1 MLARSTDTKRAR
13 GPNRDTPLAQPT
25 ARERAR
31 APLTPPQA
39 LKGAIPRS
47 FSARAV
53 VEGTRDK
60 IRRILRGEDSHRL
73 LVVVGPCSIHSYE
86 DALEYADRLR
96 RVSRDMSDDLVIVM
110 RTYLEKPR
118 TCGGWKGY
126 LNDPDLDGSCDTA
139 RGIELSRRL
148 LLRLNEMG
156 VPCATEFLDPLAS
169 VYLEDLVSWAAIGA
183 RTSES
188 QTHRELA
195 SRLPMPVGFKNSTD
209 GRIEVARQAMIV
221 AGQQHSV
228 FGLSPEGLPAVL
240 QTRGNDDAH
249 IVLRGGGGMPNCDP
263 ESVRRAVRLGSEAGL
278 ARPVLVDCS
287 HENSGYDPE
296 RQAPTA
302 RRVLDQIDRGQS
314 GVAGLMLESHLRPG
328 SQPWSGNG
336 GAEPGISLTDPCL
349 GWEETRD
356 LLREISEGR
365 RQRRSRV

>member
-1 MLARSTDTKRAR
+1 MLARSTNVKRTSAPQR
-13 GPNRDTPLAQPT
+13 ATPLAQP
-25 ARERAR
+25 AAQGRERALL
-31 APLTPPQA
+31 ASPQT

-47 FSARAV
+47 FAARAL

-73 LVVVGPCSIHSYE
+73 LVVVGPCSIHSSA
-86 DALEYADRLR
+86 DALEYAGLLR
-96 RVSRDMSDDLVIVM
+96 RVSRDVSDDLVIVM
-110 RTYLEKPR
+110 RTYFEKPR
-118 TCGGWKGY
+118 TCGGWKGF

-139 RGIELSRRL
+139 RGIEQARRL

-156 VPCATEFLDPLAS
+156 IPCATEFLDPLAS
-169 VYLEDLVSWAAIGA
+169 IYLEDLVSWAAIGA

-195 SRLPMPVGFKNSTD
+195 SRLSMPVGFKNSTD

-221 AGQQHSV
+221 AGQEHSV

-263 ESVRRAVRLGSEAGL
+263 ESVRRAVQLGSGAGL

-287 HENSGYDPE
+287 HENSGHDPK
-296 RQAPTA
+296 RQALAA

-328 SQPWSGNG
+328 SQPWRGNG
-336 GAEPGISLTDPCL
+336 SAEPGISLTDPCL
-349 GWEETRD
+349 GWEETRA
-356 LLREISEGR
+356 LLGEIAEGR
-365 RQRRSRV
+365 RQRRKHA